1 MDDLKGKILDYLAK
15 GGRVTVGRPR
25 KALGSHTFI
34 SRATVW
40 SRGRKANNL
49 RLQGIYASTGGS

>member
-1 MDDLKGKILDYLAK
+1 MDDMNEKISDYLAK
-15 GGRVTVGRPR
+15 GGKVTVGRTR
-25 KALGSHTFI
+25 KAFGSHTFI

-49 RLQGIYASTGGS
+49 RMQGIYASNGGS

>member
-1 MDDLKGKILDYLAK
+1 MDDMNEKISVYLTK
-15 GGRVTVGRPR
+15 GGKVTVGRTR
-25 KALGSHTFI
+25 KAFGSHTFI

-49 RLQGIYASTGGS
+49 RMQGIYASNGVS

>member
-1 MDDLKGKILDYLAK
+1 MMDTNSLVMQYLRNGGKIK
-15 GGRVTVGRPR
+15 VGRTR
-25 KALGSHTFI
+25 KATGSQTFI

-49 RLQGIYASTGGS
+49 RTQGIYASTGSS